1 MSSISSFPRR
11 LRYRRAFASIVHN
24 NGNKTRV
31 VVSVGS
37 EIEQGVRSFG
47 VMDPELAMLPVVF
60 HLNRRHST
68 PADGSGETGTLGL
81 KII

>member
-1 MSSISSFPRR
+1 M
-11 LRYRRAFASIVHN
+11 
-24 NGNKTRV
+24 
-31 VVSVGS
+31 
-37 EIEQGVRSFG
+37 RSFG
-47 VMDPELAMLPVVF
+47 VMDPGLAMLPVVY